1 MEDLTLVI
9 PVKNES
15 ESLPTVLSNLNNFNC
30 KKIIVIDP
38 LDNETFEVTKNF
50 NCKTVMQKNKGYG
63 NALIEGINSVQT
75 SFLCIFNADGS
86 FNSDELISM
95 RNKIISNNYDFIFAS
110 RYQENGKSDDDNLI
124 TMLGNFFFTKLGKI
138 FFSLPITDILY
149 TFVLGKTESF
159 KKLNLKEQSFGFCVE
174 LPIKAKR
181 NDMRLCSVS
190 AHEKI
195 RIAGEKKVN
204 EFRDG
209 FIILLSMLKLF
220 FNIK

>member
-1 MEDLTLVI
+1 MEDLTLII

-15 ESLPTVLSNLNNFNC
+15 KCIPTVLSDLDKFNC

-38 LDNETFEVTKNF
+38 LDNETFEVAKKF
-50 NCKTVMQKNKGYG
+50 DCKIIKQKNGGYG
-63 NALIEGINSVQT
+63 NALIEGIDSVQT

-86 FNSDELISM
+86 FNSSELIHM
-95 RNKIISNNYDFIFAS
+95 RSQLIKDNYDFIFAS
-110 RYQENGKSDDDNLI
+110 RYQKNGTSDDDNLVTKI
-124 TMLGNFFFTKLGKI
+124 GNFFFTKLGRI

-159 KKLNLKEQSFGFCVE
+159 KKLNLEEKSFGFCVE

-181 NDMRLCSVS
+181 NKMKFCSIP

-195 RIAGEKKVN
+195 RIAGKKKVN
-204 EFRDG
+204 EFKDG

-220 FNIK
+220 FKIK

>member
-1 MEDLTLVI
+1 
-9 PVKNES
+9 
-15 ESLPTVLSNLNNFNC
+15 
-30 KKIIVIDP
+30 
-38 LDNETFEVTKNF
+38 
-50 NCKTVMQKNKGYG
+50 MQKNKGYG

-75 SFLCIFNADGS
+75 PFLCIFNADGS

-124 TMLGNFFFTKLGKI
+124 TMFGNFFFTKLGKI

-190 AHEKI
+190 AHEKK
-195 RIAGEKKVN
+195 RIAGKKKVN

-209 FIILLSMLKLF
+209 FIILLTMLKLF
-220 FNIK
+220 FNANSLKLPVFISNR

>member
-50 NCKTVMQKNKGYG
+50 NCKIVMQKNKGYG

-95 RNKIISNNYDFIFAS
+95 RNKIIGNNYDFIFAS

-124 TMLGNFFFTKLGKI
+124 TMFGNFFFTKLGKI